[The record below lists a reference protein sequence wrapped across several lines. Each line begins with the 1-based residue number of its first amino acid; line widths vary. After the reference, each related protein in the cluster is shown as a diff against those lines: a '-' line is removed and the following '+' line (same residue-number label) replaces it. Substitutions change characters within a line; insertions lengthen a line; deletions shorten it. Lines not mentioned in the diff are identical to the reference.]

1 MRRMKLTIKVERAR
15 HRRASAQVLAGRP
28 ACDGSST
35 CLVQDSL
42 RQGPDE
48 G

>member
-1 MRRMKLTIKVERAR
+1 VLT
-15 HRRASAQVLAGRP
+15 GRP